1 MSNIK
6 EKRFVSPEKSVRVE
20 QNEKGQTIL
29 SGYGS
34 VFNQRS
40 KLIFERGK
48 FFYEVI
54 ERTAFDAILSNRETL
69 NVVMTYNHDRS
80 QILGRT
86 SSGTLNLSTD
96 DYGLRYDVVLP
107 DTQLARDLTE
117 LIKRND
123 IFESSFIFSVDKE
136 GERWNKTEE
145 GWQRNILS
153 VNGLYDTSLVVDGAY
168 ANTSMQLTERQ
179 LEIIDTPDPLEERVE
194 QNLVTEKLSEMVT
207 LNLIY
212 KHKEI
217 EILKN
222 KK

>member
-20 QNEKGQTIL
+20 QNEKGQTVL

-34 VFNQRS
+34 VFGQRS

-48 FFYEVI
+48 FFYETI
-54 ERTAFDAILSNRETL
+54 ERTAFDGVLNNREGL

-80 QILGRT
+80 QMLGRT

-96 DYGLRYDVVLP
+96 DYGLRYEVVLP
-107 DTQLARDLTE
+107 DTQLARDLSE
-117 LIKRND
+117 LIKRGD

-136 GERWNKTEE
+136 GERWQKTEE
-145 GWQRNILS
+145 GWLRNIIS

-179 LEIIDTPDPLEERVE
+179 LEIIDQPEPVEEKVDE
-194 QNLVTEKLSEMVT
+194 VLKENIQESNS

-212 KHKEI
+212 KSKEL